1 MKKLIFLALLFLEKS
16 VSAQNTMTLSG
27 FFQENYRTVKLG
39 KEVERLLFIKMKGHF
54 QLPPYDYGYFLN
66 LTKED
71 ALKTGFNDIVVLPLN
86 EGFSQSDKDK
96 VTLELVPLSVNEPT
110 IFYTKQNNVD
120 KGISYNKR
128 IFANPTLKDT
138 VSWDEITNSDFHYT
152 KQWIDN
158 LDNEKEV
165 TLKSYIIYH
174 TDKGSGSHVQFSK
187 IKMKELAQERLH
199 RVSILFDIVEDE
211 IWTKKQWQDWFEKTI
226 NYQEPTLK
234 DCNAGNYSISN
245 IYKYD
250 DGNTM
255 LFDTDTITNKVF
267 AIQSLPYNVDQFK
280 DRQMVIIDS
289 LKYHKYDYYRNDQK
303 QTHNVRA
310 FESINNSL
318 YFVDFY
324 GNWSAYE
331 YDLASDQYNFKEKK
345 QIVLPEITG
354 KRTDYYVSH
363 LQTNENLMF
372 AIIGNE
378 KSKEFQVA
386 TLKTQTGE
394 TLKVKS
400 LKDLLASTGV
410 NFTKTLEIVHLKYGL
425 KSSVD
430 FVFGIKQ
437 GDDYFLVKTNSDLTE
452 TKLIK
457 ATKEISGATI
467 FVKDK
472 TIDVLKSDR
481 SVLYKMS
488 FDADLK
494 TMVNNQHQV
503 FEDWYYDEDGIV
515 VYDGLNYKL
524 FAPYSLSQYSGINL
538 LTLNE
543 KLETI
548 KKQCI
553 YQFLPLE
560 EPEYNNMI
568 HLQYATKQ
576 NEDWLLLFRHES
588 TLRYAKVR

>member
-1 MKKLIFLALLFLEKS
+1 MKKLIFLALLFLVKS
-16 VSAQNTMTLSG
+16 VTAQNAMTLSG
-27 FFQENYRTVKLG
+27 FFKENYRTIKLG
-39 KEVERLLFIKMKGHF
+39 KEMERLLFIKMKGHL
-54 QLPPYDYGYFLN
+54 QMPPFGDAYFLN

-71 ALKTGFNDIVVLPLN
+71 ALKTGFNDILVIPLN
-86 EGFSQSDKDK
+86 AGVTQSDKDK
-96 VTLELVPLSVNEPT
+96 VTLDLVPLSANEPT
-110 IFYTKQNNVD
+110 VFYTKQNNVD
-120 KGISYNKR
+120 KGIGYNKS
-128 IFANPTLKDT
+128 IFTNPTLKDT
-138 VSWDEITNSDFHYT
+138 ISWDEFANSDFHYT
-152 KQWIDN
+152 KEWIDN

-165 TLKSYIIYH
+165 TLKSYILYH
-174 TDKGSGSHVQFSK
+174 TDKGSGNHPTFSK
-187 IKMKELAQERLH
+187 ITMKELAQKRLH
-199 RVSILFDIVEDE
+199 GVSNLFHIVEDE
-211 IWTKKQWQDWFEKTI
+211 IWSKKQWQHWFEKTI
-226 NYQEPTLK
+226 NYQESALK
-234 DCNAGNYSISN
+234 DCNPHNYNISK

-250 DGNTM
+250 ESHTM
-255 LFDTDTITNKVF
+255 LYGMDHQTNKVF
-267 AIQSLPYNVDQFK
+267 GIQSLPYNVEQYK
-280 DRQMVIIDS
+280 DRQIIVIDS
-289 LKYHKYDYYRNDQK
+289 SKYYKYDYYRDDQK

-324 GNWSAYE
+324 DNWSAYE
-331 YDLASDQYNFKEKK
+331 YDLTSDQYIFKEKK
-345 QIVLPEITG
+345 EIVLPEITG

-363 LQTNENLMF
+363 LQTNEHLMF
-372 AIIGNE
+372 ALIGNE

-400 LKDLLASTGV
+400 LKDLLLSIGA
-410 NFTKTLEIVHLKYGL
+410 NFTKNIEIIHLKYGL
-425 KSSVD
+425 KSSAD

-437 GDDYFLVKTNSDLTE
+437 GDDYFLVKTNIDLTDA
-452 TKLIK
+452 KLIK
-457 ATKEISGATI
+457 TTNEISGATL

-494 TMVNNQHQV
+494 TMLSNQHQV

-524 FAPYSLSQYSGINL
+524 FAPYRLSQHSGINL

-548 KKQCI
+548 KKQCV